1 MAKDNRTLRR
11 TSIDGIYRRC
21 AKGCPPS
28 ACKCTGGPYT
38 VRWKQGGKS
47 RKQSFT
53 TFELAK
59 EHKSKL
65 GAGTRSRKPQT
76 KETVADYFEGWI
88 DSYRGR
94 TSKGLDD
101 ATREEYARS
110 FKLHILPM
118 TIARIRVR
126 ELDSRDVNDWLVEVE
141 RRGASPWTI
150 RNAKAAL
157 SAMLATAKQLDGIER
172 NEAKDV
178 RYVPTQAAKEA
189 HPVRKHRQLS
199 ADDITRLLEA
209 LPEQWRCF
217 FMLQAQCGL
226 RISEQLGLTWG
237 NVHLGDDPHLSVVE
251 QFRRG
256 KRKQLKTETS
266 KGEVPLSSGMASW
279 LSELRP
285 VNAAPDVPVFQST
298 TGTPLQYGNV
308 LRRVLH
314 PALKSAGLDGQGI
327 GFHAFRRACASLLH
341 DGGEHSDVQIQGWL
355 RHAQLSTTQNAYI
368 KPVNGLGGAD
378 LFDVVFPA
386 GERAA

>member
-1 MAKDNRTLRR
+1 MVKDSRTLRK
-11 TSIDGIYRRC
+11 TSSDGIYRRC
-21 AKGCPPS
+21 SKGCPPD

-38 VRWKQGGKS
+38 VRWKAGTKS
-47 RKQSFT
+47 LKRSFA
-53 TFELAK
+53 TFDLAK
-59 EHKSKL
+59 DHKDKL

-76 KETVADYFEGWI
+76 KATVAEYFEMWLP
-88 DSYRGR
+88 SYRGR

-110 FKLHILPM
+110 FRLHILPL
-118 TIARIRVR
+118 TIARIRMR
-126 ELDSRDVNDWLVEVE
+126 DLDGRDVNDWLVEVE
-141 RRGASPWTI
+141 QRGASPWTI

-157 SAMLATAKQLDGIER
+157 RAMIATAVQFDGIER
-172 NEAKDV
+172 NVVIGV
-178 RYVPTQAAKEA
+178 RYVPTQKAKDA
-189 HPVRKHRQLS
+189 HPIRKHRQLS
-199 ADDITRLLEA
+199 ADDITRIMGA
-209 LPEQWRCF
+209 LPEEWRAF

-237 NVHLGDDPHLSVVE
+237 HVHLGDDPHLVIVE

-279 LSELRP
+279 LSKLRP
-285 VNAAPDVPVFQST
+285 VDVDPAAPVFPSK

-314 PALKSAGLDGQGI
+314 PALKSVGLDGQGI

-341 DGGEHSDVQIQGWL
+341 DTGDHSDAQIQGWL
-355 RHAQLSTTQNAYI
+355 RHAQLSTTQNSYI
-368 KPVNGLGGAD
+368 KPVNGLGSAKLWD
-378 LFDVVFPA
+378 TIFPTA
-386 GERAA
+386 TSI